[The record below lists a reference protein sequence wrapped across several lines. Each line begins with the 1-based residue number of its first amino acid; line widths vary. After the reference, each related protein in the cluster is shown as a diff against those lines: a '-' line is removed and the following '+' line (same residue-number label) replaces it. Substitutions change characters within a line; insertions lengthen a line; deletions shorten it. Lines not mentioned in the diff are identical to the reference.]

1 MKPWAKKGL
10 IWGSIMFVI
19 MTFVFPYL
27 QEQEITLSKVLF
39 SVFLWSVMGL
49 LFGYT
54 LRNRMNK
61 VKKNT

>member
-1 MKPWAKKGL
+1 MKPWVKKGL

-54 LRNRMNK
+54 LRNRINK